1 MQCEEGRFTPWHGLA
16 IKWRHEGGREDQD
29 SGTERR
35 RLVHGSA
42 TDLLTDLGLEDE
54 PLFSH
59 LLLSCPPSTRESCLM
74 ICMASSKKPE
84 LNSSVCKV
92 PFHLLGCD
100 ISCLLAT

>member
-1 MQCEEGRFTPWHGLA
+1 MALP
-16 IKWRHEGGREDQD
+16 
-29 SGTERR
+29 
-35 RLVHGSA
+35 
-42 TDLLTDLGLEDE
+42 LTSCLTWGEKMNL
-54 PLFSH
+54 SH

-74 ICMASSKKPE
+74 VCMASSKKPE